1 MRSSGKGS
9 PAELLK
15 LKEVKKDGVSSF
27 ELGNG
32 TVLKSGEY
40 ACMEAK
46 VRGPG
51 DAADTE
57 EGTET
62 LFAYTWFDSGL
73 ASFLTSVDFPE
84 DTTVPRR
91 AMLSL
96 TSADDGTSPT
106 RVRPEKLCP
115 GAAQL
120 YTCLMCKQPP
130 EADMTA
136 VSPGRL
142 RRLPGRLR
150 RLLAHEGCLHIRG
163 APGLV

>member
-1 MRSSGKGS
+1 MRIYATGTTARSSGKGF
-9 PAELLK
+9 PADLLK

-73 ASFLTSVDFPE
+73 CKTHFDGLTTKMAALLQILEEGELVLGQIIEPSGGLGTTIIFTSDIKRLQMTQNSFN
-84 DTTVPRR
+84 
-91 AMLSL
+91 
-96 TSADDGTSPT
+96 
-106 RVRPEKLCP
+106 
-115 GAAQL
+115 AQRTL
-120 YTCLMCKQPP
+120 N
-130 EADMTA
+130 TA
-136 VSPGRL
+136 T
-142 RRLPGRLR
+142 
-150 RLLAHEGCLHIRG
+150 
-163 APGLV
+163 